1 MNRPRLQE
9 RRRYVGWG
17 SVVVL
22 VLGFLWWFSPGL
34 PILVGPWAWS
44 GQKERGQALFE
55 HHWSPGDALA
65 GGDGLGPVFNATSC
79 VSCHFQGGLGGAGGR
94 QGDVTH
100 YIVRETRQNPAAD
113 GILHA

>member
-34 PILVGPWAWS
+34 PILVGPWAW
-44 GQKERGQALFE
+44 
-55 HHWSPGDALA
+55 
-65 GGDGLGPVFNATSC
+65 
-79 VSCHFQGGLGGAGGR
+79 
-94 QGDVTH
+94 
-100 YIVRETRQNPAAD
+100 
-113 GILHA
+113 